1 MNEGVRVDAAVNGL
15 RLTGIEF
22 DARTLRVIAEAA
34 AIRPNSLSTA
44 SNLISGNA
52 PRPRGSSHW
61 LVLID
66 SRANWLSYFS
76 KATGLTS

>member
-52 PRPRGSSHW
+52 PRPRGIIALAGLDRFSCQ
-61 LVLID
+61 LAVL
-66 SRANWLSYFS
+66 LF
-76 KATGLTS
+76 